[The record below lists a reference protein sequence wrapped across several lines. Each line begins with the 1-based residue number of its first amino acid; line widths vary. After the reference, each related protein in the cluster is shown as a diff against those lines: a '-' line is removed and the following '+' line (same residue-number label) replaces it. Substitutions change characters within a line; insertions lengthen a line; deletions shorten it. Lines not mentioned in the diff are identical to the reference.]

1 MKARPPRWGSLFC
14 LSSVLSVSVCL
25 FLPGRPWI
33 NEALAAMTLGLEQ
46 AGSLFT
52 GWMRSCLSCLVP
64 NDDCQGNQ
72 TEGRGVERDMTVCH
86 TQPHLVPP
94 MKLVV
99 YDDLPS
105 PTIPGHQHRN
115 SLSSW
120 INEGR
125 HLASR
130 ASTRASM
137 SMKRQST
144 PLKAPLKISAPSD
157 FRRVQSF
164 QPSRSTTYQ
173 PLELRIHRSGYRLS
187 DLPSFESF
195 QLNDGH
201 RKTLPAPPRA
211 LTVSTGVRDRRCQ
224 TAFVVSRKPIE
235 SKKRR
240 SLGNLEPLLAEQPI
254 RITSALIPHFS
265 TVTPVEISFKEA
277 QASSPLHGGSISE
290 GNGLTL
296 NNPWPSQ
303 GDDSEPWAK
312 ASQTPNAFKGLPAGS
327 AETSPS
333 KYSSI
338 FKDSLSTASS
348 QTTPSPISSLRRPS
362 MPFPET
368 KSRIIEY
375 PSLSNRVTQWMHP
388 TSTES
393 TPSPKQIPPPGES
406 DFTWERTR
414 TLSGTTVAS
423 TTTTITGGGA
433 RARNNSSI
441 SSVFSNAITPRT
453 SFQGPSATTDKGLEA
468 GICHPTIL
476 EHQRQDLPFSV
487 YHDDEH
493 TRYRETGI
501 AF

>member
-1 MKARPPRWGSLFC
+1 
-14 LSSVLSVSVCL
+14 
-25 FLPGRPWI
+25 
-33 NEALAAMTLGLEQ
+33 
-46 AGSLFT
+46 
-52 GWMRSCLSCLVP
+52 
-64 NDDCQGNQ
+64 
-72 TEGRGVERDMTVCH
+72 MTVCH

-105 PTIPGHQHRN
+105 PITPGHQHRN

-125 HLASR
+125 HFASR

-144 PLKAPLKISAPSD
+144 PLKTPLKISEPSD

-164 QPSRSTTYQ
+164 QPPRSTKYQ
-173 PLELRIHRSGYRLS
+173 PLDLRIHRSGHRLS

-195 QLNDGH
+195 QLTDGH

-224 TAFVVSRKPIE
+224 TTFVVSRKPVG

-254 RITSALIPHFS
+254 RITSALIPYFS
-265 TVTPVEISFKEA
+265 TVTPVEISFKET
-277 QASSPLHGGSISE
+277 QASPPLHGRPTISE
-290 GNGLTL
+290 GISLTL
-296 NNPWPSQ
+296 NTPWPSQ
-303 GDDSEPWAK
+303 GDDSEPWGK
-312 ASQTPNAFKGLPAGS
+312 APQTPTASKGLPTES
-327 AETSPS
+327 AEISPS
-333 KYSSI
+333 KYSPTSKVSPSI
-338 FKDSLSTASS
+338 ASS
-348 QTTPSPISSLRRPS
+348 QTTPSQISSLRRPS

-368 KSRIIEY
+368 KNRIIENS
-375 PSLSNRVTQWMHP
+375 SLSNSVTQWMHP
-388 TSTES
+388 TCTES
-393 TPSPKQIPPPGES
+393 TPSAKQISPPGEP

-453 SFQGPSATTDKGLEA
+453 SFQGPPTTEKSLEA
-468 GICHPTIL
+468 GVCHPTIL
-476 EHQRQDLPFSV
+476 EHQRQDLSFSA

-501 AF
+501 GLAF

>member
-1 MKARPPRWGSLFC
+1 MKARPPRWGSLLC
-14 LSSVLSVSVCL
+14 LSSILSVSVCL

-33 NEALAAMTLGLEQ
+33 NEALVAMTLALEQ

-72 TEGRGVERDMTVCH
+72 TEGRGVEREMTVCH

-164 QPSRSTTYQ
+164 QPPRSTTYQ
-173 PLELRIHRSGYRLS
+173 PLELRIHRSGNRLS

-224 TAFVVSRKPIE
+224 TTFVVSRKPVG

-265 TVTPVEISFKEA
+265 TVTPVEISFKEE

-303 GDDSEPWAK
+303 GDDSEPWGK
-312 ASQTPNAFKGLPAGS
+312 HRKYPMPSRDYPQDQRRHHHQT
-327 AETSPS
+327 
-333 KYSSI
+333 
-338 FKDSLSTASS
+338 SS
-348 QTTPSPISSLRRPS
+348 QTTPSQNSSLRRPS
-362 MPFPET
+362 MPLPET

-393 TPSPKQIPPPGES
+393 TPSPRQISPPGES

-423 TTTTITGGGA
+423 TTTTITGGSA

-453 SFQGPSATTDKGLEA
+453 SFQGPSPTTDKGLEA

-476 EHQRQDLPFSV
+476 EHQRQDLPSSA
-487 YHDDEH
+487 YHDDEP

-501 AF
+501 GLAF

>member
-1 MKARPPRWGSLFC
+1 
-14 LSSVLSVSVCL
+14 
-25 FLPGRPWI
+25 
-33 NEALAAMTLGLEQ
+33 MT
-46 AGSLFT
+46 SLFT
-52 GWMRSCLSCLVP
+52 GWVQCLYSCLVP
-64 NDDCQGNQ
+64 REASQGNR
-72 TEGRGVERDMTVCH
+72 TEERGVEREMTACH

-105 PTIPGHQHRN
+105 PTIPEQHRH

-144 PLKAPLKISAPSD
+144 PLKTPLQISAPSD

-164 QPSRSTTYQ
+164 QPPPSTKYR
-173 PLELRIHRSGYRLS
+173 PLDLRIHRSGNRLS

-195 QLNDGH
+195 QVKDGY

-224 TAFVVSRKPIE
+224 TTVVVSRKPVG

-240 SLGNLEPLLAEQPI
+240 SLGNLEPLLAEQPV

-277 QASSPLHGGSISE
+277 QASSPIHNRSISE
-290 GNGLTL
+290 GNSLTL
-296 NNPWPSQ
+296 NKLWPSQ
-303 GDDSEPWAK
+303 GDNSQAWGRPP
-312 ASQTPNAFKGLPAGS
+312 QTPTASKEVS
-327 AETSPS
+327 TESVETSPS
-333 KYSSI
+333 KYSPTS
-338 FKDSLSTASS
+338 KDSPSTASS
-348 QTTPSPISSLRRPS
+348 RTTPSQISSLRRPS
-362 MPFPET
+362 LFFPET
-368 KSRIIEY
+368 KPKIPEY

-388 TSTES
+388 TSTEA
-393 TPSPKQIPPPGES
+393 TPSPKQTFAPNKP
-406 DFTWERTR
+406 DFSWERTR

-423 TTTTITGGGA
+423 ATTTITGGDA
-433 RARNNSSI
+433 KARNNSSI

-453 SFQGPSATTDKGLEA
+453 SFQGPLPTTEKGLEVEL
-468 GICHPTIL
+468 CHPTIL
-476 EHQRQDLPFSV
+476 ENQRQDLPFAA
-487 YHDDEH
+487 YHEDED

-501 AF
+501 GLAF